1 MNEEKKTCQVK
12 QEATAGKMMEK
23 LSIHHNESIRSNIE
37 QLTIELGE
45 QKEFNHFILDEKQ
58 KAISTLS
65 SLITKGDSEEE
76 LKAHFKQAL
85 HIGLSV
91 IEVMEIIKHCTK
103 VAGFPHSINAL
114 FIFQNLLDE
123 NAQ

>member
-1 MNEEKKTCQVK
+1 MNQEKETCQVK
-12 QEATAGKMMEK
+12 QKAAAGKMEK
-23 LSIHHNESIRSNIE
+23 LSIHDNESIRSNIE

-65 SLITKGDSEEE
+65 ALIAKGDCDEE

-114 FIFQNLLDE
+114 FIFQNLLDK
-123 NAQ
+123 NTN

>member
-1 MNEEKKTCQVK
+1 MNEEKETCQVE
-12 QEATAGKMMEK
+12 QETAAGNREK
-23 LSIHHNESIRSNIE
+23 LSIYENESIRSNIE
-37 QLTIELGE
+37 QLTIELSE

-65 SLITKGDSEEE
+65 SLITKGNCDEE
-76 LKAHFKQAL
+76 LKTHFEQAL

-91 IEVMEIIKHCTK
+91 IEIMEIIKHCTK

-123 NAQ
+123 NK

>member
-1 MNEEKKTCQVK
+1 MNQEKETCQVK
-12 QEATAGKMMEK
+12 HEAAAGKMEK
-23 LSIHHNESIRSNIE
+23 LSIHDNESIRSNIE

-45 QKEFNHFILDEKQ
+45 QKEFNHFILDDKQ

-65 SLITKGDSEEE
+65 ALITKGNCDEE

-85 HIGLSV
+85 HFGLSV

-123 NAQ
+123 NTK

>member
-1 MNEEKKTCQVK
+1 MNEDKNTCLVSE
-12 QEATAGKMMEK
+12 EAASKMEK
-23 LSIHHNESIRSNIE
+23 LSLQDNESIRSDIA

-45 QKEFNHFILDEKQ
+45 QKEFSHFILDEKQ

-65 SLITKGDSEEE
+65 ALITKGNCEEE
-76 LKAHFKQAL
+76 LKTHFEQAL
-85 HIGLSV
+85 HIGLSI

-123 NAQ
+123 NTK

>member
-1 MNEEKKTCQVK
+1 MNEEKETCPVK
-12 QEATAGKMMEK
+12 QETVAGNREK
-23 LSIHHNESIRSNIE
+23 LSIHENESIRSNIE

-65 SLITKGDSEEE
+65 ALIAKGDCNEE
-76 LKAHFKQAL
+76 LKAHFVQAL

-91 IEVMEIIKHCTK
+91 IEIMEIIKHCTK

-123 NAQ
+123 NNK

>member
-1 MNEEKKTCQVK
+1 MNEEKETCQVNR
-12 QEATAGKMMEK
+12 ETVAGNIEK
-23 LSIHHNESIRSNIE
+23 LSTHENESIRSNIE

-65 SLITKGDSEEE
+65 ALITKGDCGEE
-76 LKAHFKQAL
+76 LKAHFAQAL

-91 IEVMEIIKHCTK
+91 IEIMELIKHCTK

-123 NAQ
+123 NIK

>member
-1 MNEEKKTCQVK
+1 MNEEKETCQVK
-12 QEATAGKMMEK
+12 QATAAGNREK
-23 LSIHHNESIRSNIE
+23 LSIHENESIRSNIE
-37 QLTIELGE
+37 QLTIELSE

-65 SLITKGDSEEE
+65 SLITKGDCDED
-76 LKAHFKQAL
+76 LKTHFEQAL

-91 IEVMEIIKHCTK
+91 IEIMEIIKHCTK

-123 NAQ
+123 NK

>member
-1 MNEEKKTCQVK
+1 LNEEKETCHVK
-12 QEATAGKMMEK
+12 QETVAGNREK
-23 LSIHHNESIRSNIE
+23 LSIHENESIRSNIE

-65 SLITKGDSEEE
+65 ALIAKGDCDEE
-76 LKAHFKQAL
+76 LKAHFVQAL

-91 IEVMEIIKHCTK
+91 IEIMEIIKHCTK

-123 NAQ
+123 NNK

>member
-1 MNEEKKTCQVK
+1 MNEQKDTDHVDQVT
-12 QEATAGKMMEK
+12 TASKMEK
-23 LSIHHNESIRSNIE
+23 LSISDNESIRSNIE

-65 SLITKGDSEEE
+65 ALITKGNCEEE
-76 LKAHFKQAL
+76 LKTYFEQAL

-103 VAGFPHSINAL
+103 IAGFPHSINAL

-123 NAQ
+123 NTK

>member
-1 MNEEKKTCQVK
+1 MNEEKETCQIT
-12 QEATAGKMMEK
+12 QETTAGNIEK
-23 LSIHHNESIRSNIE
+23 LSIQKNESIRSNIE

-45 QKEFNHFILDEKQ
+45 QKEFNHFILDQKQ

-65 SLITKGDSEEE
+65 ALITKGDCDEE
-76 LKAHFKQAL
+76 LKTHFEQAL

-91 IEVMEIIKHCTK
+91 IEIMEIIKHCTK

-114 FIFQNLLDE
+114 FIFQNLLD
-123 NAQ
+123 NNTK